1 MGQGDMRQNNDQA
14 TLGAFVSSYLHA
26 LDPKKRLTIP
36 SVWRERVGR
45 PPSLYILPG
54 LHDDKCLY
62 VFPAREISQ
71 RLEKIRAIGIGDK
84 KARAFTRI
92 FASKSDLIPEWDT
105 QGRIRIKDELLDYA
119 KLTEQVQMVGALDH
133 FQLWNPELWKSASVL
148 DSTTM
153 EDAMRYIGL

>member
-1 MGQGDMRQNNDQA
+1 MGQEGIRRQNDQA

-36 SVWRERVGR
+36 SVWRERVGS

-54 LHDDKCLY
+54 LHGDQCLY

-92 FASKSDLIPEWDT
+92 FAANSDLIPEWDR
-105 QGRIRIKDELLDYA
+105 QGRIRVKDELLAYA
-119 KLTEQVQMVGALDH
+119 RLTDQVQLVGALDH

-148 DSTTM
+148 DATTM